1 MEINIHIDELT
12 DCLVKRKTGKIFNTY
27 YKKRESTITPK
38 DYKGWKFNW
47 SIPEKNGYE
56 IYELFVEGDNTVQG
70 RIAFRID
77 GGVADVDIVEAAPH
91 NIGHLG
97 EYIGVGGHLFAIACE
112 SSMEAGCDGYV
123 AFTAKNKLIE
133 HYKEV
138 LGAQVLNG
146 QRMYIDEVT
155 AHELIGKY
163 LESR

>member
-1 MEINIHIDELT
+1 LLNEKSRKNFSIHITRKESQQLHLKITKVGNLT
-12 DCLVKRKTGKIFNTY
+12 GVY
-27 YKKRESTITPK
+27 QKKS
-38 DYKGWKFNW
+38 
-47 SIPEKNGYE
+47 GYE

-97 EYIGVGGHLFAIACE
+97 EYIGVGGHLFAIACK

-123 AFTAKNKLIE
+123 AFTAKNKLVE

-146 QRMYIDEVT
+146 QRMYIDEAT